1 MPQDASRDRALP
13 VLATAKPAPV
23 EANLPGWSFVLDS
36 HFEVATFRP
45 YRGLPGLGDALEVRV
60 ALNAVTFQIT
70 GTDCRFPSKHWG
82 FIEELP
88 EEEKQAFVATDIER
102 TRQSL
107 GAKLSATLGQGG
119 RTGQASTDLA
129 AEREATG
136 SEQVSTESSTPRRT
150 ILTMGDESCMRLRI
164 SATRQHQYLEGS
176 LPRKRVGTAEV
187 TGSTPRIHVTMTI
200 ASDEIDIVARINGRY
215 RRSNRAVLS
224 RLLVRRAFCGR
235 RIQMAQVDISAGE
248 GKADA
253 P

>member
-23 EANLPGWSFVLDS
+23 ETNLPGWSFVLDS
-36 HFEVATFRP
+36 HFEVVTFKP
-45 YRGLPGLGDALEVRV
+45 YRGPLGLGDALEVRV

-70 GTDCRFPSKHWG
+70 GTDCRFPSEHWG
-82 FIEELP
+82 FVEELP

-119 RTGQASTDLA
+119 HTAQASTDLA

-136 SEQVSTESSTPRRT
+136 SEQLSTESSAPRRT

-176 LPRKRVGTAEV
+176 LPRKRVGTAV
-187 TGSTPRIHVTMTI
+187 ITGTTPRLHVTMTI
-200 ASDEIDIVARINGRY
+200 ASDEIDVVSRINGRY

-224 RLLVRRAFCGR
+224 RLLVRRAFCGKSIR
-235 RIQMAQVDISAGE
+235 MAEFDIQADE
-248 GKADA
+248 GKADGR
-253 P
+253 